1 MIYYVNYTNMTDRTW
16 TMAVYQ
22 TFPESPGLDSV
33 AWKRTTVP
41 THGFS
46 GVSWAV
52 EYNVALADYEQ
63 TTPLGV
69 YTASQVL
76 DSQLGS
82 EWEVIFQ
89 DDVQQLKFVG
99 ALGSDLQEYVVI
111 HNNSGLVAN
120 PGIGMSG
127 YGSAYQRDVLSNNA
141 AQFKVTPVYWVG
153 LFRSVIQGEV
163 ISSNVESGP
172 LRLEFDGGNNVA
184 EIRGDRKGDSMVLSV
199 EYSIKKV

>member
-1 MIYYVNYTNMTDRTW
+1 MNYYVNFKNLTDRTW

-46 GVSWAV
+46 GVTWAV

-76 DSQLGS
+76 DTALGS
-82 EWEVIFQ
+82 EWEVVFK
-89 DDVQQLKFVG
+89 DDVQQLNFVG
-99 ALGSDLQEYVVI
+99 TLGSDLKDYIVV
-111 HNNSGLVAN
+111 HNDSGLMAN

-153 LFRSVIQGEV
+153 LFRNVQLGEV

-172 LRLEFDGGNNVA
+172 LRLEFDGGSNVVNITA
-184 EIRGDRKGDSMVLSV
+184 NRNGDAMELITD
-199 EYSIKKV
+199 YSLKSG